1 MTTIIMTKTL
11 YQITTAQQAVKLL
24 IDTYGNHAWSEA
36 SRRASYARIAGHKD
50 NCRFWEE
57 VLKKLEPVSQGPQIH

>member
-1 MTTIIMTKTL
+1 MTKTL

-24 IDTYGNHAWSEA
+24 IDTYGNDARSEA

-50 NCRFWEE
+50 NSRFWEE
-57 VLKKLEPVSQGPQIH
+57 VLQKLEPVSQAPQIH

>member
-1 MTTIIMTKTL
+1 MTTISMTKTVS
-11 YQITTAQQAVKLL
+11 QITTIEQAVKVL
-24 IDTYGNHAWSEA
+24 IDAYGNDAWSEA

-57 VLKKLEPVSQGPQIH
+57 VLKKLEPVSQAP